1 MNRLTATDR
10 LRLVI
15 AIVVL
20 AGVAGAGGLW
30 YLFFRAGG
38 PAPVTIATVSPTSG
52 TASTVPGLTLDP
64 SATGGAPTTG
74 IDGTWN
80 VDTSVGSFSDFTD
93 SFVGYRVQEELANIG
108 AQTAVGR
115 TPDVSGSLTIAG
127 TTITAVE
134 IQADLSTLKSDDDRR
149 DGQLR
154 QQALETNQFPTATFS
169 LTQPIELGS
178 LPAEGQ
184 VAQVTA
190 TGDLTLHGQTKS
202 VQILLQA
209 KIQSG
214 VIVVTGSIEI
224 QFSDYGIAKPQSF
237 IVLSVADHGTMELQ
251 LFFSR

>member
-10 LRLVI
+10 LRLAI
-15 AIVVL
+15 AIVILV
-20 AGVAGAGGLW
+20 GVAGAGGLW
-30 YLFFRAGG
+30 FLFFRPSG
-38 PAPVTIATVSPTSG
+38 PAPVTIATIGPTSG
-52 TASTVPGLTLDP
+52 ATSPVPGLTLDP
-64 SATGGAPTTG
+64 SATAGAPTTG
-74 IDGTWN
+74 LDGTWN
-80 VDTSVGSFSDFTD
+80 VDTSVGSFSDFSD

-115 TPDVSGSLTIAG
+115 TPSVSGSLTIQG

-169 LTQPIELGS
+169 LTQPIALGT

-184 VAQVTA
+184 VVQVTA
-190 TGDLTLHGQTKS
+190 TGNLTLHGQTRS
-202 VQILLQA
+202 VQIPLQA
-209 KIQSG
+209 KLQGG

-224 QFSDYGIAKPQSF
+224 QFADYGISKPQSF